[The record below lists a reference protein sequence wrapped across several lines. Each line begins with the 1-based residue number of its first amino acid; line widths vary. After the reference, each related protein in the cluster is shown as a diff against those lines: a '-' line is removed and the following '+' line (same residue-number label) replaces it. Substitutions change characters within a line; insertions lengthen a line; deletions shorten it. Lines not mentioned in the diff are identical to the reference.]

1 MVVKNILLPG
11 IFAFALV
18 GCTSITTMTPA
29 QFNQLSA
36 TQLPFSGSWSGE
48 AGSSMA
54 VLNLNRQGSDVL
66 CLDDRKEAM
75 SYKVK
80 LVDNVLYSDQGVKF
94 NVKAL
99 NNSNAK
105 IRVSLLGLG
114 VTLDLNKDDQL
125 KNVTPRCKSLVAG
138 S

>member
-1 MVVKNILLPG
+1 MKNILLPG

-18 GCTSITTMTPA
+18 GCTSITTMTPS
-29 QFNQLSA
+29 QFNQLTA
-36 TQLPFSGSWSGE
+36 TQIPFSGSWSGE

-54 VLNLNRQGSDVL
+54 VLNLNRQGSGVL

-105 IRVSLLGLG
+105 IHMSLLGLG
-114 VTLDLNKDDQL
+114 VTLDLNKDDQY
-125 KNVTPRCKSLVAG
+125 KYVTPRCKSRVTA

>member
-29 QFNQLSA
+29 QFNQLSP

-54 VLNLNRQGSDVL
+54 VLNLNRQGSGVL

-99 NNSNAK
+99 NNTNAK

-125 KNVTPRCKSLVAG
+125 NNVTPRCKSLVVG

>member
-1 MVVKNILLPG
+1 MKSILLPG

-54 VLNLNRQGSDVL
+54 VLNLNRQGSGVL

-75 SYKVK
+75 SYNVK

-125 KNVTPRCKSLVAG
+125 NNVTPRCKSLVAG